1 MNETYTAVV
10 AQLTNA
16 GFRETEPSCFASV
29 ANPRVVGLAVC
40 GGDPETWR
48 RKAEDILRKE
58 TMRVALSWTR
68 YVILLV
74 DHQKTSD
81 LAWSAAAFAQ
91 DVSKCR
97 RMVLFMDQN
106 AARPVTLP
114 FVGLPSLEH
123 NTDAPPRDVEAIVR
137 ECLSASLA
145 DAFLSEDIATTRVQ
159 DLAEEEQS

>member
-68 YVILLV
+68 RI
-74 DHQKTSD
+74 KMP
-81 LAWSAAAFAQ
+81 Q
-91 DVSKCR
+91 DGLIHGPKCR
-97 RMVLFMDQN
+97 
-106 AARPVTLP
+106 T
-114 FVGLPSLEH
+114 S
-123 NTDAPPRDVEAIVR
+123 RDTAIR
-137 ECLSASLA
+137 RASLPGA
-145 DAFLSEDIATTRVQ
+145 QHRRAAPRCGSNRSRVPIGK
-159 DLAEEEQS
+159 LGGRILK